1 MCAWIYI
8 NLLIIIFYIAPE
20 HPQNVTALPIN
31 STTIQINWVV
41 PTVTNGIIRYYIV
54 VYRINS
60 SMDLMELNSTN
71 TTALVTGLTPFTFY
85 TLHVL
90 AVTVARGEA
99 SENVTVQTNE
109 AGNHQ
114 TNLI

>member
-1 MCAWIYI
+1 
-8 NLLIIIFYIAPE
+8 
-20 HPQNVTALPIN
+20 
-31 STTIQINWVV
+31 
-41 PTVTNGIIRYYIV
+41 
-54 VYRINS
+54 
-60 SMDLMELNSTN
+60 MELNSTN

-99 SENVTVQTNE
+99 SENVTIQTNE
-109 AGNHQ
+109 AGKHQ